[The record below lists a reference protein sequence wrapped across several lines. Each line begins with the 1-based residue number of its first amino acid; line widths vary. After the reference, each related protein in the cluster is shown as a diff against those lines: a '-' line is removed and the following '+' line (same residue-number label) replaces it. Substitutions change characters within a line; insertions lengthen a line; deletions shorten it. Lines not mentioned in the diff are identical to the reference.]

1 MRKGYRI
8 QGNFRFPTRVVKERL
23 RVPQNHLVVTIGFLH
38 IHTNIFII
46 YICLFI
52 FIYMHVPIFW
62 HFLSELSIVSL
73 YLFVKQRQHKLETVV
88 LPFPPF
94 HLWGIETQ
102 VLCSVDSAT
111 VEYDIRANQVT
122 LDWESFQLLGVSIRD
137 FFFTQYIL
145 IKILSNSLLLLY
157 PFLLR
162 ELWYSCS
169 SGSFLFSDFWL
180 MW

>member
-1 MRKGYRI
+1 MNKGYSI
-8 QGNFRFPTRVVKERL
+8 QDNFRFPTRVVKERL

-46 YICLFI
+46 CIYIYI
-52 FIYMHVPIFW
+52 FLCIYIYIYMHVPIFW
-62 HFLSELSIVSL
+62 HFLSELSIVSS

-94 HLWGIETQ
+94 HLLGIETQ

-137 FFFTQYIL
+137 FFLHNIYSLRFCPIVCCYCT
-145 IKILSNSLLLLY
+145 LS
-157 PFLLR
+157 
-162 ELWYSCS
+162 
-169 SGSFLFSDFWL
+169 
-180 MW
+180 

>member
-1 MRKGYRI
+1 M
-8 QGNFRFPTRVVKERL
+8 
-23 RVPQNHLVVTIGFLH
+23 
-38 IHTNIFII
+38 
-46 YICLFI
+46 
-52 FIYMHVPIFW
+52 
-62 HFLSELSIVSL
+62 
-73 YLFVKQRQHKLETVV
+73 

-94 HLWGIETQ
+94 HLLGIETQ

-157 PFLLR
+157 PF
-162 ELWYSCS
+162 
-169 SGSFLFSDFWL
+169 FLGNFDISVLQVPFFFQIFGL

>member
-1 MRKGYRI
+1 MRKGYSI

-23 RVPQNHLVVTIGFLH
+23 RVPQNHLVVTIGFIH

-46 YICLFI
+46 YIFVYLC
-52 FIYMHVPIFW
+52 IYTHIYIYACTYFFW

-94 HLWGIETQ
+94 HLLGIETQ

-157 PFLLR
+157 LFFLR
-162 ELWYSCS
+162 ELWY
-169 SGSFLFSDFWL
+169 
-180 MW
+180 